1 MCVHDVVR
9 ESYVSLFN
17 ALLANL
23 KHMTGKQLNDPE
35 DVPVSVRKYFEYLVD
50 LIGPSWHS

>member
-35 DVPVSVRKYFEYLVD
+35 DVQFQSENILNIC
-50 LIGPSWHS
+50 LI